1 MKTNYKT
8 LETDRLLI
16 RPMQISDAV
25 FFLELVNSPKWK
37 KYIGDRKVKTLKDSE
52 EYIKVKMLPQL
63 EKLGYGNNIVIRK
76 EDGIPVS
83 SCGLYDREG
92 LEGIDIGYAVLPQF
106 EGKGYAFESVNRLK
120 EAAIKDFGIS
130 KINAITLPENKASK
144 NLLIK
149 LGFTFQKMVKIP
161 NDPVE
166 LMFFSLYAKENK

>member
-1 MKTNYKT
+1 MYNNYKI

-16 RPMQISDAV
+16 RPMRVTDAV

-52 EYIKVKMLPQL
+52 EYIKAKMIPQL
-63 EKLGYGNNIVIRK
+63 ERLGYGNNIVIRK
-76 EDGIPVS
+76 EDSTPVA

-106 EGKGYAFESVNRLK
+106 EGKGYAFESVSRLK
-120 EAAIKDFGIS
+120 KAAFIDFGIQ
-130 KINAITLPENKASK
+130 KINAITLPENTASK

-149 LGFTFQKMVKIP
+149 LGFKFQKMVQLP
-161 NDPVE
+161 TDPE
-166 LMFFSLYAKENK
+166 DLMFFTASQD